1 MSLSRTRTLLVTAVL
16 LLAAAGA
23 RAETPDPLRLVP
35 QEADV
40 VLQAKDPRKLV
51 ETLTALQAFQDLQ
64 AVGQVKEFFDST
76 NYRRFLQLVAY
87 YEKELGANWPELL
100 DRVAGGG
107 VVVAVKIVPDPAPA
121 LFVVQGKDEKAVQQ
135 FAKLA
140 LDVIEQELA
149 RQESK
154 DGLTKDE
161 YRDVK
166 TRSIG
171 KQFHLAVVGSALLV
185 SNNEKGLQLA
195 IDLHLDGPKK
205 SLAGT
210 TALADARK
218 LLPPDPLLVAWLN
231 LEKAHQ
237 APEGKGSFKL
247 PRDVFPAT
255 ILFGGNLDVFGR
267 APFVCAG
274 VYAEK
279 DGFLATLRLP
289 AGKDGMSADRFAHVP
304 PDKGV
309 GSRPLLEPKGA
320 LFSTSFYLDVGQFW
334 EHRADLFSKDEVK
347 AVEEFDKN
355 SGTFLGGTSFSKLL
369 STAGPHHRFV
379 AVPQTKPGYKV
390 KPKTDIPAFAVVT
403 EMSDPETFGPTL
415 ETALR
420 SAALIGGLQAGLRLK
435 EEKHGDVTLVTYR
448 FPEDKPFKPDVND
461 IRFNFSPCFFQVG
474 KQFVVSSTVELGHE
488 LADLLLEEDKGA
500 TNKGQPAAV
509 RSMLFAKGAAESLK
523 ATEDILITQA
533 ILDQALTPAE
543 AKEQVRKLIDVVSKL
558 GVLTMESRYGEKD
571 WRYDFKLTLGK

>member
-1 MSLSRTRTLLVTAVL
+1 MSLYRPRTL
-16 LLAAAGA
+16 LLAAVALLVAASA
-23 RAETPDPLRLVP
+23 RAESPDPLRLVP

-51 ETLTALQAFQDLQ
+51 ETVTALQAFQDLQ
-64 AVGQVKEFFDST
+64 AVGQVKEFLDST

-87 YEKELGANWPELL
+87 VEKEMGAKWPDLL

-107 VVVAVKIVPDPAPA
+107 VVVATKIAPDPAPA

-154 DGLTKDE
+154 DRIETGS

-166 TRSIG
+166 THSIG
-171 KQFHLAVVGSALLV
+171 KQFNAAVVGSAFLV
-185 SNNEKGLQLA
+185 SNNDKGLEAA

-205 SLAGT
+205 SLAA
-210 TALADARK
+210 TAAMADARK
-218 LLPPDPLLVAWLN
+218 LLPADPLLVAWLN
-231 LEKAHQ
+231 LEKAHA
-237 APEGKGSFKL
+237 APEAKGSFKL
-247 PRDVFPAT
+247 PRDVFPFT

-309 GSRPLLEPKGA
+309 GSLPPLEPKGA
-320 LFSTSFYLDVGQFW
+320 LFSTSFYLNVGQFW
-334 EHRADLFSKDEVK
+334 EHRAELFSKDEVK

-355 SGTFLGGTSFSKLL
+355 SATFLGGTSFSQLL
-369 STAGPHHRFV
+369 AAAGSHHRFV
-379 AVPQTKPGYKV
+379 AVSQTKPGYKV
-390 KPKTDIPAFAVVT
+390 KPKTEVPAFAVVT
-403 EMSDPETFGPTL
+403 EMADPDTFGPTV
-415 ETALR
+415 ETGLR
-420 SAALIGGLQAGLRLK
+420 SAALLGSVQTGLRLK
-435 EEKHGDVTLVTYR
+435 EEKHGDVNIVGYR
-448 FPEDKPFKPDVND
+448 FPEDKPLKADVND
-461 IRFNFSPCFFQVG
+461 IRFNFSPCFFQLG
-474 KQFVVSSTVELGHE
+474 KHFVVSSTIELGHE
-488 LADLLLEEDKGA
+488 LADLLIEEDKGPKD
-500 TNKGQPAAV
+500 KGQPAAV
-509 RSMLFAKGAAESLK
+509 RSMLYARGAAESLK
-523 ATEDILITQA
+523 ATEDILVTQA

-543 AKEQVRKLIDVVSKL
+543 AREQVRKLIDVVSKL
-558 GVLTMESRYGEKD
+558 GVLTTESRYGEKD